1 MIMLDRG
8 YPYAIASVVLIM
20 PPCTFIL
27 SCHHFFQ
34 RTVFQM
40 VLTINEI
47 LYSYFGG
54 FLLVFYYKL

>member
-8 YPYAIASVVLIM
+8 YPYAIASVVLSM
-20 PPCTFIL
+20 LPCIFLL

-34 RTVFQM
+34 RTVFQI
-40 VLTINEI
+40 VLTTNEA
-47 LYSYFGG
+47 LYNYFGG